1 MSHPNIYDMD
11 LPKTAANYIPLTP
24 LQFIERTAQV
34 YPERVSIIHGEKQ
47 FTWRETYA
55 RCRQLASALAGHGIG
70 KGDTVAIMA
79 NNTPEH
85 IEVHYGVPMCGAVI
99 TGLNTR
105 LDAAMIAF
113 QLVHSEAK
121 VLMVDR
127 QYSAQMREAL
137 EMLDKPPFIIDIDD
151 PMHKGGEL
159 LGELDYEAFIA
170 QGDADYVWAWPAD
183 EWDAIS
189 MNYTSG
195 TTGDP
200 KGVVY
205 HHRGAFLN
213 SMGNATAWN
222 MPHHPVYLWTL
233 PMFHAS
239 GWCFHWTV
247 TAMAGTHVCM
257 RRVEGAHIFDLLKK
271 HDVTYFTA
279 APIVLNMLVNTPDES
294 KQNFD
299 HVIKVM
305 TAGSAPPAAVLQAMA
320 EMRFDVTHVYG
331 ATEVFGPNM
340 SCAWHPEWDEFSD
353 EDQAYMK
360 ARQGVRTQFLEK
372 MIVGHSDTCKEV
384 PWDGLTMGEVLMQ
397 GNTIM
402 KGYLKNPKT
411 TAKTFA
417 GGWYHT
423 GDLAVRHPDGYIEV
437 KDRLKDIIISGAEN
451 ISTIEVE
458 SVIYRH
464 PAVLEAAVVAK
475 ADDKWGE
482 VPCVFVEL
490 KNNARLSEDELI
502 EYCRERLAHYK
513 APKYVVFGELD
524 KTSTGK
530 IQKFVLRE
538 RAKHI
543 PERKA
548 GR

>member
-548 GR
+548 G